1 MKLFTVSQ
9 MVAAEKTADSQ
20 GNSYAQM
27 METAGR
33 SLAEAIIARYP
44 VEGASVLV
52 LVGPGNNGGDG
63 LVAGRYLAEAGADVA
78 FYLFK
83 PRDPASDDNFAKI
96 QQMGLFAVEASFD
109 QRFRV
114 LRTRLNITDILI
126 DSLLG
131 TGVTRPIEGELAKL
145 MHQAAAGL
153 EERRV
158 DLAEAARSPLIN
170 LTDFFDMVTG
180 RLQPTVAGDKVNLSP
195 DHLVTLS
202 PLHPLTV
209 AVDCPSGLNC
219 DTGELDPVALPA
231 DLTVTFAGP
240 KRGHF
245 IFPGATAVGELV
257 VADIG
262 ITPEMVADV
271 PVEVATLE
279 LAQGLLPAR
288 PKDGH
293 KGTFGKLLIAA
304 GCDQYRGAPALA
316 ARGAFR
322 AGAGLVALAVPT
334 ALRLGI
340 SIALPEAT
348 YVDVADAANSRKW
361 HGEDT
366 GHSREE
372 IADEGRLTAVSAQII
387 HRTATN
393 YNALLVGPGLGDAD
407 DFITTLFPV
416 DGSGLDVP
424 TVIDADGLNCLAR
437 LEKWWERLPAR
448 CVLTPH
454 LAEMARLMGIS
465 LAEMKELDR
474 IETAVTQAQKWNQV
488 VLLKGAYT
496 VVAAPEGKATV
507 LPFANPVLAVGGSGD
522 VLGGIIAALLG
533 QGLISY
539 AAAHLGGTLHGLAG
553 NLCGQDQGL
562 LAAEIADFIPEAI
575 NLLEHR

>member
-20 GNSYAQM
+20 GNSYVQM
-27 METAGR
+27 MESAGR
-33 SLAEAIIARYP
+33 GLAEAIMARWP
-44 VEGASVLV
+44 VANASVLV

-83 PRDPASDDNFAKI
+83 PRDPAKDENYAKI
-96 QQMGLFAVEASFD
+96 QQMGLFTVDASFD

-114 LRTRLNITDILI
+114 LRTRLRLTDILI
-126 DSLLG
+126 DALLG
-131 TGVTRPIEGELAKL
+131 TGVTRPITGDLAKL
-145 MHQAAAGL
+145 MQQAAAGL
-153 EERRV
+153 AERR
-158 DLAEAARSPLIN
+158 AELVAAARSPLTN
-170 LTDFFDMVTG
+170 LTDFSDKET
-180 RLQPTVAGDKVNLSP
+180 RRQGDKETKDALA
-195 DHLVTLS
+195 TLS
-202 PLHPLTV
+202 PSHPVTI

-245 IFPGATAVGELV
+245 VFPGATAVGELV

-262 ITPEMVADV
+262 ITPEMVEEV
-271 PVEVATLE
+271 PVEVATLQ
-279 LAQGLLPAR
+279 LARDLLPAR

-304 GCDQYRGAPALA
+304 GCEKYRGAPLLA

-348 YVDVADAANSRKW
+348 YLDMTDRR

-366 GHSREE
+366 GRSN
-372 IADEGRLTAVSAQII
+372 EGWLTAVSAHTIRQ
-387 HRTATN
+387 TASS
-393 YNALLVGPGLGDAD
+393 YDALLVGPGLGDAD
-407 DFITTLFPV
+407 DFITTLFPA
-416 DGSGLDVP
+416 DGTAPDLP
-424 TVIDADGLNCLAR
+424 TLIDADGLNALAR
-437 LEKWWERLPAR
+437 LDRWWQRLPAR

-454 LAEMARLMGIS
+454 PAEMARLMGIS
-465 LAEMKELDR
+465 LAELLAKDR
-474 IETAVTQAQKWNQV
+474 IETAVAQASKWNQV
-488 VLLKGAYT
+488 VLFKGAYT
-496 VVAAPEGKATV
+496 VVAAPDGRATL
-507 LPFANPVLAVGGSGD
+507 LPFASPVLAVGGSGD
-522 VLGGIIAALLG
+522 VLSGVIATLLG
-533 QGLISY
+533 QGLPPY
-539 AAAHLGGTLHGLAG
+539 DAARLGGALHGLAG
-553 NLCGQDQGL
+553 ERSGRKSGL
-562 LAAEIADFIPEAI
+562 LASEIADWLPEAI
-575 NLLEHR
+575 KLQ